1 MTYPRV
7 VSPQPPAPPPRR
19 VRSDGDD
26 AAAGDDDNAA
36 GDDDDAAWSAYSHHA
51 RVVDATV
58 AVALRLE
65 VSQWR

>member
-1 MTYPRV
+1 M
-7 VSPQPPAPPPRR
+7 
-19 VRSDGDD
+19 RSDGDD